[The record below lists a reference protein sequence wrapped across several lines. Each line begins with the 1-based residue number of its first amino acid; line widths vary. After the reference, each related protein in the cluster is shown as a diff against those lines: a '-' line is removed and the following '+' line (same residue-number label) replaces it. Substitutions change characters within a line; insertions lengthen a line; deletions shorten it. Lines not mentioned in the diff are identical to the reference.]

1 MKYTIKKDTVGEA
14 QRRVFKIDY
23 ERDLNPDQL
32 EVVRTVDSPVL
43 VIAGAGTGKTKTL
56 TYRVAYLVELGGNP
70 KSILLLTFTRKAAS
84 EMLRRAASLL
94 KSTSAE
100 QASGGTFHS
109 FANSTLRRYAKTLG
123 YGEQFT
129 ILDDSDS
136 ADVVNLLRTRIRP
149 EKKGQRFPKKETL
162 VDIYS
167 KSENT
172 LTTVEEIVFKN
183 YPRFIEQLDD
193 ILKLKRQF
201 DDYKRKYNLMDYDDL
216 LKNLRELLG
225 QNESVRKSVAGKF
238 SFIMVDEFQDTNK
251 VQGDIV
257 RLLGTDRQNVMV
269 VGDDAQS
276 IYSFRGANFKNIF
289 DFPSFFPNCKIIKLT
304 ENYRSTQGILNFTNK
319 VIDAAKEKYEKELY
333 SRKKV
338 GEKPAIIAAENE
350 NVQSK
355 FVVQRIL
362 ELREAGVPLNDIA
375 VLFRSSYLSFDLEI
389 ELTRA
394 NIPYAKFGGM
404 KLVESAHIKDVVAFL
419 RVIENPQDAVGWH
432 RILLLHP
439 GVGPKIAE
447 KVLDQIA
454 SGNAGESGRESDI
467 KIPSSTTELI
477 DFISEETGRKN
488 QPAEKV
494 ESVLKYYEPLMRSKY
509 DDYAKREKDLV
520 MFVSIAERYRSLQNF
535 LSDLALEPPTESVVD
550 MGEEDQEQEQLVLS
564 TIHSAKG
571 LEWSS
576 VFIIWALDGK
586 FPSVHAG
593 EDDDEL
599 EEERRLMYVAC
610 TRAKENL
617 YVTYPMNVYDRE
629 SGKIF
634 TKPSGF
640 IDVVPADYYE
650 KWNLD
655 FE

>member
-1 MKYTIKKDTVGEA
+1 MKYTIKKSAVGEA

-32 EVVRTVDSPVL
+32 DVVRTVDNPVL

-56 TYRVAYLVELGGNP
+56 IYRVAYLVELGGNP
-70 KSILLLTFTRKAAS
+70 QSILLLTFTRKAAS
-84 EMLRRAASLL
+84 EMLKRAASLL
-94 KSTSAE
+94 KSASAE

-109 FANSTLRRYAKTLG
+109 FANSTLRKYAKVLG

-129 ILDDSDS
+129 ILDDSDA
-136 ADVVNLLRTRIRP
+136 ADVVSLLRTRIHP

-162 VDIYS
+162 VDIFS

-172 LTTVEEIVFKN
+172 LAPIEEIVFKN

-201 DDYKRKYNLMDYDDL
+201 DEYKRKYNLMDYDDL

-257 RLLGTDRQNVMV
+257 RLLGTDKQNVMV

-289 DFPSFFPNCKIIKLT
+289 DFPSFFSGCKIIKLT

-319 VIDAAKEKYEKELY
+319 IIDAAKEKYKKELY
-333 SRKKV
+333 SRKKA
-338 GEKPAIIAAENE
+338 GEKPAVIAAENE

-362 ELREAGVPLNDIA
+362 ELREAGVLLNDIA

-389 ELTRA
+389 ELTKA
-394 NIPYAKFGGM
+394 NIPYTKFGGM

-447 KVLDQIA
+447 KILDRM
-454 SGNAGESGRESDI
+454 AGGEQQTGEEDV
-467 KIPSSTTELI
+467 KIPSNTAELI
-477 DFISEETGRKN
+477 DFITEEGGKGNQPGRKSGIGL
-488 QPAEKV
+488 KV
-494 ESVLKYYEPLMRSKY
+494 LRAF
-509 DDYAKREKDLV
+509 DAREV
-520 MFVSIAERYRSLQNF
+520 
-535 LSDLALEPPTESVVD
+535 
-550 MGEEDQEQEQLVLS
+550 
-564 TIHSAKG
+564 
-571 LEWSS
+571 
-576 VFIIWALDGK
+576 
-586 FPSVHAG
+586 
-593 EDDDEL
+593 
-599 EEERRLMYVAC
+599 RRLCEA
-610 TRAKENL
+610 
-617 YVTYPMNVYDRE
+617 
-629 SGKIF
+629 GKG
-634 TKPSGF
+634 SC
-640 IDVVPADYYE
+640 DVC
-650 KWNLD
+650 LD
-655 FE
+655 CGALPLSSKFSR